1 MVAHF
6 MPAYLV
12 DRLNIGEETINEDNE
27 ITGLVHDDAY
37 MWLYVGTGFH
47 HAQAVAAAEVWLF
60 QLQAGP

>member
-1 MVAHF
+1 

-37 MWLYVGTGFH
+37 MWLYVGTRFH